1 MHNENWQKS
10 RKETPELKPEEAFYK
25 DGKPQTANAANWR
38 DFSKGEYDDDMYFWE
53 EKTNIL
59 AEKQLNDN

>member
-38 DFSKGEYDDDMYFWE
+38 DFSKGEYDDDMYF
-53 EKTNIL
+53 
-59 AEKQLNDN
+59 